1 MGVGRRG
8 GLGRVRVVTTETALG
23 LTERARSVAVGDSV
37 VIVSGRLSGQSGRV
51 EYVDVDPTC
60 GCISVIVRTRTD
72 EWIGR
77 PSEVEVR

>member
-1 MGVGRRG
+1 MTSTRAGVDQP
-8 GLGRVRVVTTETALG
+8 
-23 LTERARSVAVGDSV
+23 ERTRTVAVGDSV

-60 GCISVIVRTRTD
+60 GCLSVVVRTRGY